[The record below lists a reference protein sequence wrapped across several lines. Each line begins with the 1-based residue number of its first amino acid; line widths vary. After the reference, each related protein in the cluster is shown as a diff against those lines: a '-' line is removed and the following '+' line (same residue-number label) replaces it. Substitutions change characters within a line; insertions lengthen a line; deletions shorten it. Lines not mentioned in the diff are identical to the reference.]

1 MKRAIARVAMDAAH
15 FLLFHPPIMSA
26 PNTLTATEIARQID
40 SGGLTAEAVI
50 RAHLERIDKRDADV
64 LAWTHLARE
73 AALERAKVLDR
84 GPRKGLLHGV
94 PMGVK
99 DIIDSVDQPTT
110 YGSPIYKK
118 HRPLA
123 DAATVALARDAGAI
137 LLGKTVTTE
146 FANRH
151 PGPTRNPHNP
161 AHTPGGSSSGS
172 AAAVADFQVTLATGT
187 QTGGSVIRPA
197 AFCGVTGYKPTFGHF
212 PIAGMKANTEWLD
225 TIGAYARS
233 VEDIALFRAAL
244 MAIPFRPIAKLD
256 GPPRIAVCYTPH
268 KDELQPEAVTAIQ
281 NAAAAFAKA
290 GAQVSEIDLPSPV
303 DSMREGQKTLS
314 AFDGPRAHA
323 DDARRFNDLLSKSL
337 REDKL
342 AAGAK
347 VDYATWMAARQLGER
362 GRAAVDGLFADIDV
376 ILTPPAKGEAPLGLE
391 RTGDATFNLLWTF
404 LWMPCVTLPFARGPS
419 GLPVGIQ
426 LVGRQHEDARLI
438 DIAAWAKGALT

>member
-1 MKRAIARVAMDAAH
+1 
-15 FLLFHPPIMSA
+15 MSA

-40 SGGLTAEAVI
+40 SGKLTAEAVI
-50 RAHLERIDKRDADV
+50 HAHLERIDSRDADV
-64 LAWTHLARE
+64 LAWSHLARE
-73 AALERAKVLDR
+73 AALDRARVLDR

-99 DIIDSVDQPTT
+99 DIIDSFGQPTT

-118 HRPLA
+118 HQPLA

-151 PGPTRNPHNP
+151 PGSTRNPHNL

-187 QTGGSVIRPA
+187 QTGGSVIRPG
-197 AFCGVTGYKPTFGHF
+197 AFCGIVAYKPTYGHF
-212 PIAGMKANTEWLD
+212 PPAGMKANTEWLD

-244 MAIPFRPIAKLD
+244 MAIPHRPIARLET
-256 GPPRIAVCYTPH
+256 PPRIAVCFTPH
-268 KDELQPEAVTAIQ
+268 KDELQPEAI
-281 NAAAAFAKA
+281 AAVEDAAKA
-290 GAQVSEIDLPSPV
+290 LAKVGAQVREIDLPGPAAEL
-303 DSMREGQKTLS
+303 REGQKTLS
-314 AFDGPRAHA
+314 AFDGPRAAA
-323 DDARRFNDLLSKSL
+323 DEVRRFYGLLSKSFQD
-337 REDKL
+337 DKVE
-342 AAGAK
+342 AGGK
-347 VDYATWMAARQLGER
+347 LDYAAWVAARKLGEQ
-362 GRAAVDGLFADIDV
+362 GRAAVDALFADIDV

-391 RTGDATFNLLWTF
+391 RTGDATFNLLWTY
-404 LWMPCVTLPFARGPS
+404 LWMPCVTLPVTRGPS

-426 LVGRQHEDARLI
+426 LVGRQHEDTTLL
-438 DIAAWAKGALT
+438 DIAAWVRGALP

>member
-1 MKRAIARVAMDAAH
+1 MDAAQY
-15 FLLFHPPIMSA
+15 LLLSFTTMST

-40 SGGLTAEAVI
+40 GGTLTAEAVV
-50 RAHLERIDKRDADV
+50 RAHLDRINQRDAEV
-64 LAWTHLARE
+64 LAWSHLARE

-99 DIIDSVDQPTT
+99 DIIDSFDQPTT

-118 HRPLA
+118 HQPLA
-123 DAATVALARDAGAI
+123 DAATVALARNAGAI

-197 AFCGVTGYKPTFGHF
+197 AFCGVFGYKPTFGHF
-212 PIAGMKANTEWLD
+212 PVAGMKANTEWLD

-233 VEDIALFRAAL
+233 LEDIALFRAAL
-244 MAIPFRPIAKLD
+244 AGIPHRPVQKLER
-256 GPPRIAVCYTPH
+256 PPRIAICFTPH
-268 KDELQPEAVTAIQ
+268 KDEMQPEGIAAIEG
-281 NAAAAFAKA
+281 AAARLAKA
-290 GAQVSEIDLPSPV
+290 GAEVTEFAMPPELFQ
-303 DSMREGQKTLS
+303 MREAQKTLS
-314 AFDGPRAHA
+314 AFDGPRAAA
-323 DDARRFNDLLSKSL
+323 DDVRRHDELLSKSFL
-337 REDKL
+337 EDKI
-342 AAGAK
+342 AAGNK
-347 VDYATWMAARQLGER
+347 LDYAAWAAAQKLGER
-362 GRAAVDGLFADIDV
+362 GRAIMNARFTDIDA
-376 ILTPPAKGEAPLGLE
+376 ILTAPAPGEAPLGLE
-391 RTGDATFNLLWTF
+391 RTGNATFNLLWTY
-404 LWMPCVTLPFARGPS
+404 LWMPCVTLPFDRGPK

-426 LVGRQHEDARLI
+426 FVGREHEDAHLL
-438 DIAAWAKGALT
+438 DVAGWAQGALA

>member
-1 MKRAIARVAMDAAH
+1 
-15 FLLFHPPIMSA
+15 LFAIMSA
-26 PNTLTATEIARQID
+26 PNTLTASEIAQQID
-40 SGGLTAEAVI
+40 SGTLTAETVI
-50 RAHLERIDKRDADV
+50 RAHLERIDQRDADV
-64 LAWTHLARE
+64 HAWSHLARE
-73 AALERAKVLDR
+73 AALERARVLDR

-99 DIIDSVDQPTT
+99 DIIDSYDQPTT
-110 YGSPIYKK
+110 YGSPIYKR
-118 HRPLA
+118 HQPLA

-161 AHTPGGSSSGS
+161 GHTPGGSSSGS
-172 AAAVADFQVTLATGT
+172 AAAVADYQVTFATGT

-197 AFCGVTGYKPTFGHF
+197 AFCGVVGYKPTYGHF
-212 PIAGMKANTEWLD
+212 PTAGMKANTEWLD

-244 MAIPFRPIAKLD
+244 MGMLHRPVAALD
-256 GPPRIAVCYTPH
+256 TPPRIAVCFTPH
-268 KDELQPEAVTAIQ
+268 KDELQPEGLAAVQ
-281 NAAAAFAKA
+281 DAAVALGKA
-290 GAQVSEIDLPSPV
+290 GAKVTEIKLPHPV
-303 DSMREGQKTLS
+303 HSMREGQRTLS

-323 DDARRFNDLLSKSL
+323 DETRRSYELLSKSL

-347 VDYATWMAARQLGER
+347 IDYATWVAARKLGEH
-362 GRAAVDGLFADIDV
+362 GRAAVDGLFSDIDV
-376 ILTPPAKGEAPLGLE
+376 ILTAPAPGEAPFGLE
-391 RTGDATFNLLWTF
+391 FTGDATFNLLWTF
-404 LWMPCVTLPFARGPS
+404 LWMPCVTLPFTRGPK

-426 LVGRQHEDARLI
+426 LVGRQHEDTALL
-438 DIAAWAKGALT
+438 DIAAWVDKALQ

>member
-1 MKRAIARVAMDAAH
+1 M
-15 FLLFHPPIMSA
+15 
-26 PNTLTATEIARQID
+26 
-40 SGGLTAEAVI
+40 
-50 RAHLERIDKRDADV
+50 
-64 LAWTHLARE
+64 
-73 AALERAKVLDR
+73 LDR
-84 GPRKGLLHGV
+84 APSKGLLHGV

-99 DIIDSVDQPTT
+99 DIIDSHDQPTG
-110 YGSPIYKK
+110 YGSPIYNE
-118 HRPLA
+118 HQPLA
-123 DAATVALARDAGAI
+123 DAATVALAKDAGAI

-151 PGPTRNPHNP
+151 PGPTKNPHNP

-197 AFCGVTGYKPTFGHF
+197 AFCGITGYKPTYGHF

-244 MAIPFRPIAKLD
+244 MAIPFRPVEKLD
-256 GPPRIAVCYTPH
+256 APPRIAVCYTPH
-268 KDELQPEAVTAIQ
+268 KDELQEEAVSAIQ
-281 NAAAAFAKA
+281 QAAEAFKKA
-290 GAQVSEIDLPSPV
+290 GAEVRERTLPPEV
-303 DSMREGQKTLS
+303 DTMRAGQHTLS

-323 DDARRFNDLLSKSL
+323 DDARRHHDLLSKSI

-342 AAGAK
+342 AKGATI
-347 VDYATWMAARQLGER
+347 DYAAWTAARLLGER
-362 GRAAVDGLFADIDV
+362 GRAAVDAMFGDIDV
-376 ILTPPAKGEAPLGLE
+376 ILTAPAKGEAPLGLE

-404 LWMPCVTLPFARGPS
+404 LWMPCVTLPFMRGPT

-426 LVGRQHEDARLI
+426 LVGRQHEDARLL
-438 DIAAWAKGALT
+438 DIAAWAKAALT

>member
-1 MKRAIARVAMDAAH
+1 
-15 FLLFHPPIMSA
+15 MSA

-40 SGGLTAEAVI
+40 SGALTAEAVV
-50 RAHLERIDKRDADV
+50 RAHLDRIDLRDRDV

-73 AALERAKVLDR
+73 AALERAKALDR

-99 DIIDSVDQPTT
+99 DIIDSYDQPTG
-110 YGSPIYKK
+110 YGSPIYAK
-118 HRPLA
+118 HQPLA
-123 DAATVALARDAGAI
+123 DAATIALAKDAGAI

-187 QTGGSVIRPA
+187 QTGGSVIRPG
-197 AFCGVTGYKPTFGHF
+197 AFCGVVAYKPTFGHF

-244 MAIPFRPIAKLD
+244 MALPFRPIETLAS
-256 GPPRIAVCYTPH
+256 PPRIAVCYTPH
-268 KDELQPEAVTAIQ
+268 KDELQDEALSAIQ
-281 NAAAAFAKA
+281 HAAEAFRKA
-290 GAQVSEIDLPSPV
+290 GAEVREMPLPPEV
-303 DSMREGQKTLS
+303 DTMRAGQHTLS

-323 DDARRFNDLLSKSL
+323 DDARRSYDLLSKSL

-342 AAGAK
+342 AKGATI
-347 VDYATWMAARQLGER
+347 DYATWVSARLLGER
-362 GRAAVDGLFADIDV
+362 GRAAVDAMFDDIDV
-376 ILTPPAKGEAPLGLE
+376 ILTAPAKGEAPLGLE

-404 LWMPCVTLPFARGPS
+404 LWMPCVTLPTTRGPT

-426 LVGRQHEDARLI
+426 LVGRQHEDARLL
-438 DIAAWAKGALT
+438 DMAAWAKAALT